1 MSVATA
7 SAPSLISVSRLTVQH
22 RGASRPAVRDVS
34 LSVARGQVLGVVGES
49 GSGKSTLLRAWLG
62 LIAPTSGSVKWGAD
76 ELSSLSPR
84 DLAARRSMIQPVFQD
99 PSAALDPRLTVAAS
113 LAEPFEI
120 HRRPLRDGALEQL
133 LGDVQLSAEVLPQL
147 PRTLSAGQRQRVA
160 IARALA
166 LAPEVLLLDEP
177 VSALD
182 VSVQAQVLEL
192 LRQLRERRAL
202 TMVLVSHDLDVVR
215 ALSTEVAVVFAGRV
229 IERGPLS
236 AVTTTPLHPYTRAL
250 LGTDVSPAVDRPIAP
265 EPGCAFR
272 ARCPFATNSCE
283 ATPSLPD
290 VAHAAA
296 CVMVK

>member
-1 MSVATA
+1 MSQPTDQ
-7 SAPSLISVSRLTVQH
+7 SLISVSHLTVQH

-62 LIAPTSGSVKWGAD
+62 LVPPTAGVVRWGPD
-76 ELSSLSPR
+76 GLPSLSER
-84 DLAARRSMIQPVFQD
+84 ALRERRRFIQPVFQD
-99 PSAALDPRLTVAAS
+99 PSAALDPRLSIAQS

-120 HRRPLRDGALEQL
+120 HGRPVKEGVLEQL
-133 LGDVQLSAEVLPQL
+133 LADVQLSAEVLPQR

-166 LAPEVLLLDEP
+166 LEPEVLLLDEP

-192 LRQLRERRAL
+192 LRQLRDRRGL

-215 ALSTEVAVVFAGRV
+215 ALSTDVAVLFAGRV
-229 IERGPLS
+229 IEQGTVA

-250 LGTDVSPAVDRPIAP
+250 LGTDVKPAIDRPIAD

-272 ARCPFATNSCE
+272 ARCPFAVKACE
-283 ATPSLPD
+283 ATPRLTD
-290 VAHAAA
+290 AAHAAA
-296 CVMVK
+296 CIMVK

>member
-1 MSVATA
+1 MTPPAEQR
-7 SAPSLISVSRLTVQH
+7 LISVSRLTVQH

-62 LIAPTSGSVKWGAD
+62 LIPPTAGVVRWGAD
-76 ELSSLSPR
+76 ELPSLSER
-84 DLAARRSMIQPVFQD
+84 ALRERRRLIQPVFQH
-99 PSAALDPRLTVAAS
+99 PSAALDPRFTIAQS

-120 HRRPLRDGALEQL
+120 HRRPVKDGGLEQL
-133 LGDVQLSAEVLPQL
+133 LADVQLSVEVLPQL

-166 LAPEVLLLDEP
+166 LDPEVLLLDEP

-192 LRQLRERRAL
+192 LRQLRDRRGL
-202 TMVLVSHDLDVVR
+202 TMVLISHDLDVVR
-215 ALSTEVAVVFAGRV
+215 ALATDVAVLFAGRV
-229 IERGPLS
+229 IEHGSVS
-236 AVTTTPLHPYTRAL
+236 AVTATPLHPYTRAL
-250 LGTDVSPAVDRPIAP
+250 LGTDVKPAIDRPIAD

-272 ARCPFATNSCE
+272 ARCPFAQKACE
-283 ATPSLPD
+283 ATPPLPD
-290 VAHAAA
+290 AAHAAA